1 MIAQGG
7 SLNEKMQSG
16 GVSEKATDLKSEK
29 PGSHHS
35 WWLTSEPS
43 VLKLVTALLWTPILQ
58 AGD

>member
-1 MIAQGG
+1 M
-7 SLNEKMQSG
+7 NEKMQSG